1 LKHHRVNGIIPLYVG
16 TSTSRRIRIFLAD
29 FVSGSFNSFEHGLTR
44 RLAYSFLVSNGINP
58 DTAEMPEKLR
68 GMYSIVVQYS
78 ELGHKNW
85 HDSDLYRFVVC
96 LKWLCSI
103 AMNWK
108 IYRNLILVAY
118 LNCNL

>member
-1 LKHHRVNGIIPLYVG
+1 MDCDGV
-16 TSTSRRIRIFLAD
+16 
-29 FVSGSFNSFEHGLTR
+29 
-44 RLAYSFLVSNGINP
+44 YSFLVYNSTNP

-68 GMYSIVVQYS
+68 GMCSIVVLYS

-96 LKWLCSI
+96 LKWICSRRSRPV
-103 AMNWK
+103 AMKWK

-118 LNCNL
+118 LNCIYNIVNR